1 MNWLKQLF
9 QALIAALPELFQ
21 TLRKK
26 KYSVSTLAPVD
37 DERSNKKKAIDYV
50 KKRFDRNSSS

>member
-9 QALIAALPELFQ
+9 QVLIAALPELFQ
-21 TLRKK
+21 ALRKK
-26 KYSVSTLAPVD
+26 KYSVSTLAPSD
-37 DERSNKKKAIDYV
+37 DECSNKKKAIDYV

>member
-26 KYSVSTLAPVD
+26 KYSVSTLAPTD
-37 DERSNKKKAIDYV
+37 SERSNKKKAVSYV
-50 KKRFDRNSSS
+50 KKRMLRDRGK

>member
-26 KYSVSTLAPVD
+26 KYSVSTLAPTD
-37 DERSNKKKAIDYV
+37 DERSTKKKAIDYV
-50 KKRFDRNSSS
+50 KKRFDRNSAP